1 LDAMGM
7 FFDEPGYPVIDKAP
21 QFWKTVGNFN
31 VSDWATFAGVPAVC
45 YPFGWAVGAGAKL
58 PKQSAVMATIIGG
71 LGGFMLAYQQSSGRL
86 MGFFPNDKEV
96 ETGLANKR

>member
-1 LDAMGM
+1 M
-7 FFDEPGYPVIDKAP
+7 I
-21 QFWKTVGNFN
+21 
-31 VSDWATFAGVPAVC
+31 
-45 YPFGWAVGAGAKL
+45 GAGAKL

-71 LGGFMLAYQQSSGRL
+71 LGGFMLAYQQSSGRQNESCMGFVTFKPKLASCYAGRL